1 MDSGLD
7 HGVWSDGLNPPA
19 AVAAGAT
26 AVWQSESGG
35 DIPIIGNVGTGT
47 EGHVK
52 FSIVPSAWQ
61 PWFQIHP
68 ETVFDHA
75 AQTVTAVAR
84 TPDHMDLFVIGFD
97 NAIWSTWWDAQGGW
111 NPGGWYQIH
120 PETVFDHAA
129 QTVTAVARTPDHMDL
144 FVIGFDNAIWS
155 TWWGVQDLYI
165 YWDNPFVGLNRYH
178 QSVAPGF
185 GISFSGGKGNN
196 TEATYTLQLDAPVFA
211 SDFRPSRNGFP
222 FSNAW
227 PSETT
232 TYIKLPPFTWWGNGI
247 AVGDASKGLCGGMVF
262 AVRDYFDARK
272 KPPQDRP
279 SGPGDPVFDY
289 IVRRLFDS
297 FNSPFLGSCD
307 PNPCGGYNMLANVV
321 DFQSQMD
328 PIYPDSDNYLTDG
341 VIGDGRAWI
350 MAHEAWPSIQES
362 IDAGNPCPLGLVM
375 VKSLLPTDLGG
386 NHQVLVYG
394 YQLIQQ
400 RLTLYIYDPN
410 SPRVDHVTASLDL
423 SDTGEPISVQHNVN
437 AAGPIYSFFPL
448 RYERMQS
455 VGGSPL

>member
-1 MDSGLD
+1 MPRLALPLRDHSTEAEMSARSTKVTLQNKTSCTLALMDSGLD

-61 PWFQIHP
+61 PWF
-68 ETVFDHA
+68 
-75 AQTVTAVAR
+75 
-84 TPDHMDLFVIGFD
+84 
-97 NAIWSTWWDAQGGW
+97 
-111 NPGGWYQIH
+111 QIH